1 MKIDLWNRGWVTDD
15 VSSVPVEQANLNE
28 ENRRKWVTDLA
39 ATAYKK
45 TESKRP
51 EKRYMH
57 LLKEAAPDDCKNGCE
72 AEPSRPLEMLPV
84 VLIVDHKSQTVLNT
98 RSGKPLFVDEQL
110 YNDYLIA
117 FSYIDFK
124 NSVAGEEIMYSN
136 MRACLK
142 AGIPYDE
149 IPYNTEDEI
158 REGNF
163 FAIRSYTPM
172 FVWAQ
177 DKTHCRVPSV
187 SSSGRYVV
195 EDEYWIPEDIFD
207 KIVSAHE
214 AEKLIIVD
222 PDVLKEQVEKIL
234 REQDASV
241 GTEEVKIA
249 SLEMFDNLIYSHE
262 QYAIPS
268 YLLGDQ
274 DSLIAFLLNWSQNKV
289 TKFFKTL
296 GYSLEI
302 SERAMYYFKY
312 KTMVRAAWGIDPRSW
327 KHYLLERSAV
337 PEKYKNKTQLQTAQ
351 EAAAIRKIF
360 EAKYGKVVS

>member
-1 MKIDLWNRGWVTDD
+1 MQVNLWNRGWVTDD

-28 ENRRKWVTDLA
+28 ENRHKWVTDLA

-51 EKRYMH
+51 EKRYEH
-57 LLKEAAPDDCKNGCE
+57 LLKEAAPDNCMDECE

-84 VLIVDHKSQTVLNT
+84 VLTIDHKSCTLLNT
-98 RSGKPLFVDEQL
+98 RSGKPFHINEKL
-110 YNDYLIA
+110 YNEYIVA

-124 NSVAGEEIMYSN
+124 NPVAGEEKVYSN

-149 IPYNTEDEI
+149 IPYNTEEEI
-158 REGNF
+158 KKGNF
-163 FAIRSYTPM
+163 FAIRSYMPM

-214 AEKLIIVD
+214 AEKIIIVD
-222 PDVLKEQVEKIL
+222 PEVLNEQVAKIFKEQDME
-234 REQDASV
+234 ASAEDIK
-241 GTEEVKIA
+241 TA
-249 SLEMFDNLIYSHE
+249 ALEMFDHMIYSHD

-274 DSLIAFLLNWSQNKV
+274 DGLIAFLLNWSQNKV

-302 SERAMYYFKY
+302 AERAMYYFKY

-337 PEKYKNKTQLQTAQ
+337 PEKYKNKTQAQTAQ
-351 EAAAIRKIF
+351 EAAAIREIF
-360 EAKYGKVVS
+360 EAKYGKVV